1 MVKFMTV
8 KYAAQLLAINE
19 YTRSPLN
26 INICFL
32 SEEYTR
38 FFENAE
44 GGVDGDAA
52 LQHGEICTMVGKNIH
67 VCRRWHLCI
76 LA

>member
-26 INICFL
+26 INICFFERRVY
-32 SEEYTR
+32 S

-52 LQHGEICTMVGKNIH
+52 LQHGEICTMVGKTIH
-67 VCRRWHLCI
+67 VCRR
-76 LA
+76 